1 MSRVLVGP
9 QEAWALLRKDAVV
22 AIDCRADLA
31 NRDPAVADALHASA
45 HLPGAPRADLDRD
58 LADLTIKG
66 RGRHPLPEAEAF
78 SRCLSAWG
86 IAPGTLVIAYDAMG
100 GALAAARLWW
110 MLRLVGHDEVAVL
123 DGGWQAWLAA
133 GLPVE
138 TGIETRTP
146 VQREVRYDRARIVET
161 EALQRGLAAS
171 RIALLDA
178 RAAPRFRGELEPL
191 DPVAGHVPGARN
203 RPYTDNLAADGRFK
217 DAAGLAADFRAL
229 VRDHPPQ
236 DAVLMCG
243 SGVTACHNLLAMEH
257 AGLHGARI
265 YPGSWSEWV
274 SDPGRPVAT
283 GPA

>member
-1 MSRVLVGP
+1 MSRALVGP
-9 QEAWALLRKDAVV
+9 QEAWALLRKDAAV

-31 NRDPAVADALHASA
+31 NRDPAVAEALYAAA
-45 HLPGAPRADLDRD
+45 HLPGAARADLDRD
-58 LADLTIKG
+58 LADLAIKG
-66 RGRHPLPEAEAF
+66 RGRHPLPDAEAF
-78 SRCLSAWG
+78 SRSLSAWG
-86 IAPGTLVIAYDAMG
+86 IAPGTVVIAYDAAG

-138 TGIETRTP
+138 TGIEARTP

-217 DAAGLAADFRAL
+217 GAAELAADFRAL
-229 VRDHPPQ
+229 ARDHPPQ
-236 DAVLMCG
+236 DTVLMCG

-274 SDPGRPVAT
+274 SDPARPVAI